1 MKTILQEQMGLL
13 HAGILANLNKIFML
27 FLAFIMPIQGILITI
42 GISIF
47 ADTCIGLWKAKKTGQ
62 QITSRKLSQIISKMF
77 LYESTVI
84 LFYAIDFYML
94 NDLMLLVFTTPLLL
108 TKVVALT
115 LVSIEVYSM
124 DENFKTVKGKGLFDA
139 FKSLV
144 ARAKD
149 IKDET
154 DKLK

>member
-1 MKTILQEQMGLL
+1 MKTILLEQMGLL
-13 HAGILANLNKIFML
+13 QAGILANLNKVFLL

-42 GISIF
+42 GLSIF
-47 ADTCIGLWKAKKTGQ
+47 ADTIIGLWKAKKTGQ
-62 QITSRKLSQIISKMF
+62 IITSRKLSQIISKMF
-77 LYESTVI
+77 LYQSTVI

>member
-1 MKTILQEQMGLL
+1 MQTHFTEQMQLL
-13 HAGILANLNKIFML
+13 QAGILANLDKVLML
-27 FLAFIMPIQGILITI
+27 FLAFIMPIQGILITV
-42 GISIF
+42 GLSIF
-47 ADTCIGLWKAKKTGQ
+47 ADTVIGLWKAAKLKQT
-62 QITSRKLSQIISKMF
+62 ITSRKLSQIISKML
-77 LYESTVI
+77 LYEATVI

-115 LVSIEVYSM
+115 LVSVEVYSM
-124 DENFKTVKGKGLFDA
+124 DENFKLVKGKGLFDA

>member
-1 MKTILQEQMGLL
+1 MQTHFTEQMQLL
-13 HAGILANLNKIFML
+13 QAGILANLDKVLML
-27 FLAFIMPIQGILITI
+27 FLAFIMPIQGILITV
-42 GISIF
+42 GLSIF
-47 ADTCIGLWKAKKTGQ
+47 ADTVIGLWKAAKLKQT
-62 QITSRKLSQIISKMF
+62 ITSRKLSQIISKML

-115 LVSIEVYSM
+115 LVSVEVYSM
-124 DENFKTVKGKGLFDA
+124 DENFKLVKGKGLFDA

>member
-1 MKTILQEQMGLL
+1 
-13 HAGILANLNKIFML
+13 
-27 FLAFIMPIQGILITI
+27 
-42 GISIF
+42 
-47 ADTCIGLWKAKKTGQ
+47 
-62 QITSRKLSQIISKMF
+62 MF
-77 LYESTVI
+77 LYQSTVI

>member
-1 MKTILQEQMGLL
+1 MQTHFTEQMQLL
-13 HAGILANLNKIFML
+13 QAGILANLDKVLML
-27 FLAFIMPIQGILITI
+27 FLAFIMPIQGILITV
-42 GISIF
+42 GLSIF
-47 ADTCIGLWKAKKTGQ
+47 ADTVIGLWKAAKLKQT
-62 QITSRKLSQIISKMF
+62 ITSRKLSQIISKML
-77 LYESTVI
+77 LYEATVI

-94 NDLMLLVFTTPLLL
+94 NDLMLLVFTTPILL

-115 LVSIEVYSM
+115 LVSVEVYSM
-124 DENFKTVKGKGLFDA
+124 DENFKLVKGKGLFDA